1 LSKLYLDELNDFKNT
16 QMIIRKLIN

>member
-1 LSKLYLDELNDFKNT
+1 LSKLYSDELNDFKNT